1 MEAFFDNKN
10 NVVNA
15 RIRSSVD
22 ESVLYTLKTTFNFRG
37 RHLTILQD
45 ANPGPGG
52 VVTVGAIHWQ
62 DRIMEV
68 LGHKKKFSDI
78 KRHAGKPFRKCRYWK
93 WEEGRNEYSL
103 KYNYE
108 DWKVRVL
115 FTVSASVTCVV
126 QAILPNDEVA
136 GTFAVPFRPHV
147 FSKPTPT
154 TLELT
159 REGLA
164 KDEVLLILIFV
175 YSEAK
180 RQDQTNSSVG
190 AGSEGW

>member
-37 RHLTILQD
+37 RHVTILQD

-62 DRIMEV
+62 DRIIEV
-68 LGHKKKFSDI
+68 LGHKKKFSDV

-93 WEEGRNEYSL
+93 WDEGRTEYSL

-115 FTVSASVTCVV
+115 D
-126 QAILPNDEVA
+126 AILPNDEVA
-136 GTFAVPFRPHV
+136 GTFAVPFRPHL
-147 FSKPTPT
+147 FSKATPT

-164 KDEVLLILIFV
+164 KDEVFLILIFV

-180 RQDQTNSSVG
+180 RQDQTVGSS
-190 AGSEGW
+190 SSLTLLS

>member
-1 MEAFFDNKN
+1 ML
-10 NVVNA
+10 
-15 RIRSSVD
+15 RR
-22 ESVLYTLKTTFNFRG
+22 
-37 RHLTILQD
+37 
-45 ANPGPGG
+45 
-52 VVTVGAIHWQ
+52 
-62 DRIMEV
+62 
-68 LGHKKKFSDI
+68 
-78 KRHAGKPFRKCRYWK
+78 CRYWK

-115 FTVSASVTCVV
+115 FTVSANVTCVV

-154 TLELT
+154 TLQLAK
-159 REGLA
+159 EGLA

-180 RQDQTNSSVG
+180 RQDQTVCSSSFLPTQSDRAHVEQLCG
-190 AGSEGW
+190 RRLRRLVMKIMTDTRSHTYVDFLCCMDMRTFITERCICSILVSQQTLYSTAIPSLSRMLIFFTGSELKEPQ